1 MHEWDCLLLENAW
14 YTRTYV
20 ERRTLEERK
29 ENAFIRHSRSS
40 SHRQRKRFLPR
51 RMVSFYR
58 IGSAWRKERLLD
70 EKLEIKLTIRRSPF
84 TYDMSADVQSKR
96 KFMRNV
102 DRRDVR
108 ALKNNNAFVISAD
121 TTSHILAIT
130 SGRLWSWAT
139 KALHLAV
146 VSNFPYKAF
155 KSIYFSS
162 VYLGSRAH
170 L

>member
-1 MHEWDCLLLENAW
+1 MPLYGIRDRVVTDNENDSCSVEW
-14 YTRTYV
+14 
-20 ERRTLEERK
+20 
-29 ENAFIRHSRSS
+29 SRSIVS
-40 SHRQRKRFLPR
+40 AR
-51 RMVSFYR
+51 REEKM
-58 IGSAWRKERLLD
+58 SAWRK
-70 EKLEIKLTIRRSPF
+70 IGNIPSWKLTIRRSPF
-84 TYDMSADVQSKR
+84 TYDMSADVQPKR

-121 TTSHILAIT
+121 TTTHILAIT